1 MTLGGSRSWNVRTAV
16 AACPVAPWHGEAW
29 RCHTRKW
36 PGDNA
41 NGSLKVT
48 GRFNRG
54 RDRFPDDMIW
64 PALYTG
70 LAEHI
75 ALGETL
81 RHTAHLPDLA
91 WKRISHL
98 EIRLQAVLDGTCL
111 VGRGLPGT
119 PTLDDLCHPA
129 AYDLTHA
136 IANAVRGRGAEAL
149 LIPTCTRFNGNN
161 LIVFPDL
168 LRPGST
174 ITVLGTEDPD
184 LYIDWDAFRTD
195 K

>member
-1 MTLGGSRSWNVRTAV
+1 MTIGGSRSWNVRTAV
-16 AACPVAPWHGEAW
+16 AACPVAPWDGEAW

-81 RHTAHLPDLA
+81 RHTAQLPDLA